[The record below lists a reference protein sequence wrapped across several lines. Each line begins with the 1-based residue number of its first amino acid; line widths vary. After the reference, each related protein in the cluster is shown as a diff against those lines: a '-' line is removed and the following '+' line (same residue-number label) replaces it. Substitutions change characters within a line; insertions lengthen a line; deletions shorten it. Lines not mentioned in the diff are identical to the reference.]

1 MPYLPLIAL
10 AGLAMVAC
18 VRDSRGAVRLLL
30 SSAVALLAASAAF
43 RVGVALL
50 LASGATAEGW
60 QKSVGGAAIHD
71 AELAAWLL
79 LAAGVAASTTR
90 RQRRALS
97 WA

>member
-1 MPYLPLIAL
+1 MRPRFARRGPAAAL
-10 AGLAMVAC
+10 E
-18 VRDSRGAVRLLL
+18 RRR
-30 SSAVALLAASAAF
+30 LLAAAAAF

-50 LASGATAEGW
+50 LATGATADGW

-71 AELAAWLL
+71 AELAARPP